1 MFQEIER
8 LDIEVDVEW
17 MMNADLDLGRWR
29 LAAQHICGGRS
40 STPLET
46 VESMGAVQAQDYL
59 SGMWA
64 VGLRTKD
71 STLSSVEKALS
82 DKEIVRSPL
91 LRNTIHIVPAAN
103 YRWMLGLLGKRMRP
117 AIQSIA
123 RSNGV
128 VLDKGTMEKG
138 HRIIAEALHGG
149 RYLTRPE
156 LYGVLRE
163 QGMPVTSFAG
173 LMLVQL
179 AMVNGLVCFGPR
191 DRGKQLLALLDD
203 WIPQADDLPPDEAL
217 SRLAF
222 QYFKEHGPAMVE
234 DFAWWSGLSIAEA
247 RRGLGSVRSRLDRL
261 DVEGRTYW
269 LADSEMPDDCAL
281 SGLWLLPSY
290 DEYTVGYRDRS
301 PIFDQYLISQKTA
314 QQARIALGNVMVA
327 DGKIIGSWK
336 RTMTKEM
343 VHLTAMPFRPLSPSS
358 RKLLKTALDEYEVF
372 LGRPLIGAIKE

>member
-1 MFQEIER
+1 M
-8 LDIEVDVEW
+8 
-17 MMNADLDLGRWR
+17 ADLEVGRRR

-46 VESMGAVQAQDYL
+46 VESMGAFQAQDYL
-59 SGMWA
+59 SGLWA

-82 DKEIVRSPL
+82 DKDIVRSPL

-103 YRWMLGLLGKRMRP
+103 YRWMLALLGKRMRP
-117 AIQSIA
+117 VIQNIA

-128 VLDKGTMEKG
+128 VLDEGTVEKG
-138 HRIIAEALHGG
+138 HRIMAEALHGG

-156 LYGVLRE
+156 LYNVLRE
-163 QGMPVTSFAG
+163 HGMSVTGFAG

-179 AMVNGLVCFGPR
+179 AMVDGLICFGPR
-191 DRGKQLLALLDD
+191 DRGKQLLARLDD
-203 WIPQADDLPPDEAL
+203 WIPKGDDLPPDEAL

-222 QYFKEHGPAMVE
+222 QYFKGHGPALVE
-234 DFAWWSGLSIAEA
+234 DFAWWSGLSIAGA
-247 RRGLGSVRSRLDRL
+247 RRGLGSVQSRLDRL
-261 DVEGRTYW
+261 EVEGRTYW
-269 LADSEMPDDCAL
+269 SADSEMPDECARPEL
-281 SGLWLLPSY
+281 RFLPSY

-301 PIFDQYLISQKTA
+301 PIFDPYLISQKAA

-343 VHLTAMPFRPLSPSS
+343 VHITVMPFRPLSPSG
-358 RKLLKTALDEYEVF
+358 RKLLKTALEEYEVF
-372 LGRPLIGAIKE
+372 LGRPLIGVIKE